1 MSLANSS
8 TESRWRMTTWCV
20 TKPRKKWEHGLQ
32 MRREPSASDRR
43 RQKWGSYWVN
53 RWRRND
59 WERQARRH
67 STMSRQLSGPRI
79 KKIMSLRRDAY
90 RVRSRRSTR
99 TTRPSFRGR
108 WEPKK
113 ENKPA
118 RWTDR
123 NSSITRDF
131 LRRLMKRRKPAFKVV
146 HMKESPV
153 PAIDLH
159 ISLHIC
165 TSSQY

>member
-1 MSLANSS
+1 
-8 TESRWRMTTWCV
+8 
-20 TKPRKKWEHGLQ
+20 
-32 MRREPSASDRR
+32 
-43 RQKWGSYWVN
+43 
-53 RWRRND
+53 
-59 WERQARRH
+59 
-67 STMSRQLSGPRI
+67 MSRQLSGPRI

-131 LRRLMKRRKPAFKVV
+131 LGR
-146 HMKESPV
+146 
-153 PAIDLH
+153 
-159 ISLHIC
+159 
-165 TSSQY
+165 